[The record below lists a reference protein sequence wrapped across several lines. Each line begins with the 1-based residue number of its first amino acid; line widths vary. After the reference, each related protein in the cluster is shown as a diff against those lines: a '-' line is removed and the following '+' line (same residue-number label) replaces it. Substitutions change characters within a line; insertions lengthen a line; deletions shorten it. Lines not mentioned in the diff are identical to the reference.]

1 MIYRMLEYLYMQDY
15 TVDLGFDPF
24 WPVNDSWAQTRLH
37 VHAQMYSLGDKFD
50 LPGLKKEAARR
61 FINDIAIPGDKKRET
76 LTLLSVIPTVY
87 TTTPDSDRGLR
98 DLVARH
104 IFQRYRTASK
114 HFIKELDTAL
124 EVPQF
129 AGDIVILD
137 RNRPAI
143 DITALTKKLHRYW
156 HQCLQ
161 TFGTAATFFSNTAAA
176 FRTRVLATRV
186 TLNGI
191 GNFVAFVLAA
201 CLTLV
206 LFFMLLGVFLA
217 LFLISFTMVTHFMGF
232 AMQLQ
237 CEMCKQ
243 SLTHDRRLLKEIC
256 GIDRVRRNIVHPVW
270 RY

>member
-24 WPVNDSWAQTRLH
+24 WSVNDAWAQTRLH
-37 VHAQMYSLGDKFD
+37 VHAQMYSLGDKYD
-50 LPGLKKEAARR
+50 LPGLKKEAVRR

-87 TTTPDSDRGLR
+87 TATPESDRGLR

-104 IFQRYRTASK
+104 IFQRYKIASK

-124 EVPQF
+124 KVPQF
-129 AGDIVILD
+129 AREIVILD

-143 DITALTKKLHRYW
+143 DITALTKKLYRYW
-156 HQCLQ
+156 HRCLQ
-161 TFGTAATFFSNTAAA
+161 TLRTAATSLSTAAA

-191 GNFVAFVLAA
+191 GIFAAIVLAV
-201 CLTLV
+201 CTTLV
-206 LFFMLLGVFLA
+206 VFFMLLGFFLA
-217 LFLISFTMVTHFMGF
+217 LFLVSVAELAHFMEF
-232 AMQLQ
+232 AMWLQ
-237 CEMCKQ
+237 CEMCKH
-243 SLTHDRRLLKEIC
+243 LRTDVCRMMKEI
-256 GIDRVRRNIVHPVW
+256 
-270 RY
+270 

>member
-24 WPVNDSWAQTRLH
+24 WSVNDSWAQTRLH
-37 VHAQMYSLGDKFD
+37 VHAQMYSLGDKYD
-50 LPGLKKEAARR
+50 LPGLKKEAVRR

-87 TTTPDSDRGLR
+87 TTTPGSDRGLR

-104 IFQRYRTASK
+104 IFQRYKIASK

-124 EVPQF
+124 KIPQF
-129 AGDIVILD
+129 ARDIVILD
-137 RNRPAI
+137 RIRPTI

-156 HQCLQ
+156 HRCLQ
-161 TFGTAATFFSNTAAA
+161 TLRTAATSFSTAAA

-191 GNFVAFVLAA
+191 GNFAAIVLAV
-201 CLTLV
+201 CSTLV
-206 LFFMLLGVFLA
+206 VFFMLLGFNLA
-217 LFLISFTMVTHFMGF
+217 LFLFSVAELARFMEF
-232 AMQLQ
+232 AMRLQ
-237 CEMCKQ
+237 CEMCKH
-243 SLTHDRRLLKEIC
+243 LRTD
-256 GIDRVRRNIVHPVW
+256 IVG
-270 RY
+270 

>member
-24 WPVNDSWAQTRLH
+24 WSVNDSWAQTRLH
-37 VHAQMYSLGDKFD
+37 VHAQMYRLGDKYD

-76 LTLLSVIPTVY
+76 LTLLSVIPTIY
-87 TTTPDSDRGLR
+87 SATPDSDRGLR

-129 AGDIVILD
+129 AGDIIILD

-156 HQCLQ
+156 HRCLR
-161 TFGTAATFFSNTAAA
+161 TLRTAATSFSNTAAA
-176 FRTRVLATRV
+176 FRTRVLATRI
-186 TLNGI
+186 TLNGTV
-191 GNFVAFVLAA
+191 NFVTIVLAA
-201 CLTLV
+201 CTTLV
-206 LFFMLLGVFLA
+206 IFSMLLAFFLA
-217 LFLISFTMVTHFMGF
+217 LFLISITILAHFMEF
-232 AMQLQ
+232 AMRLQ
-237 CEMCKQ
+237 CANCKHF
-243 SLTHDRRLLKEIC
+243 LMHECHLMKEILALTL
-256 GIDRVRRNIVHPVW
+256 
-270 RY
+270 